1 MGAGPGFRAEQA
13 TLGEAHLEV
22 RIPGT
27 ATAAAPYVVEVGG
40 DIDIATVAG
49 LEEPVISAIQEGRR
63 PVVLDLCECVFI
75 DSSGIRLLLR
85 AHRLLHPEPNHH
97 RPSLA
102 VVALGHVASMLEI
115 TAVDKVIPVRASR
128 AEAEAAVT
136 GRT

>member
-1 MGAGPGFRAEQA
+1 VDVRVPTTNAE
-13 TLGEAHLEV
+13 
-22 RIPGT
+22 
-27 ATAAAPYVVEVGG
+27 APYVVEVGG

-49 LEEPVISAIQEGRR
+49 LEEPVIGAIREGRR

-136 GRT
+136 GGT